1 VGSQASVTA
10 SSAPPYCRRLSSA
23 EMSERREKGLC
34 YNCDE
39 VYSRG
44 HRCQRL
50 FHLEVLSEDE
60 EDDVIEEEPT
70 LSALAMHGSKTS
82 RTMQVIL
89 VMGQQRLVG
98 LVDSGSTHNFISSH
112 AASLLQVPQLSG
124 TKQQVQ
130 VANGARLPCLG
141 RLAAVQFGIQ
151 DHSFSDSFLVIPLEG
166 FDAVLGVQWLQK
178 LGDIS

>member
-1 VGSQASVTA
+1 VGVKTEGGRAVPVGSQASVTA
-10 SSAPPYCRRLSSA
+10 SSAPPYRCRLSLA

-50 FHLEVLSEDE
+50 FDLKVLNEDE
-60 EDDVIEEEPT
+60 EDDVIEKEPT
-70 LSALAMHGSKTS
+70 LSALAINGLKVS

-89 VMGQQRLVG
+89 IMGQHRLVG

-112 AASLLQVPQLSG
+112 AASLLQIPQLLG
-124 TKQQVQ
+124 TKQQV
-130 VANGARLPCLG
+130 
-141 RLAAVQFGIQ
+141 
-151 DHSFSDSFLVIPLEG
+151 
-166 FDAVLGVQWLQK
+166 
-178 LGDIS
+178 